1 VPDGLHLD
9 GVWPGPV
16 TIRKGWAKAQAR
28 PWNDEFPDPALR
40 LERGSHEFLRAV
52 AELLGPKGSGVVYSP
67 ALYPSATKIWT
78 SAGFTLFRLLDVM
91 ELPLGEEIRPPDH
104 VIEPTGAPDWRAL
117 VTIDDLAF
125 EGFWR
130 MAEAGLVEAM
140 RATPRATVLIARVDD
155 HLAGYAVVGSQMT
168 VSFLQRVAVPPS
180 FAGQGVGGSL
190 VRASAMWAS
199 RRGARALVLNVRPEN
214 DRARR
219 LYEREGFQSRDT
231 QLHLLRYEHVA

>member
-1 VPDGLHLD
+1 MPDGLHLD

-28 PWNDEFPDPALR
+28 PWNDEFPDPVLR
-40 LERGSHEFLRAV
+40 LERGSHEFLRAA

-125 EGFWR
+125 ERFWR
-130 MAEAGLVEAM
+130 MTQAGLVEAM

-155 HLAGYAVVGSQMT
+155 HLAGYAVVGTQMT
-168 VSFLQRVAVPPS
+168 VSFLQRVAVVPS
-180 FAGQGVGGSL
+180 FAGQGIGGSL

-214 DRARR
+214 VRARR
-219 LYEREGFQSRDT
+219 LYEREGFHSRDT
-231 QLHLLRYEHVA
+231 HLHLLRYEHVA